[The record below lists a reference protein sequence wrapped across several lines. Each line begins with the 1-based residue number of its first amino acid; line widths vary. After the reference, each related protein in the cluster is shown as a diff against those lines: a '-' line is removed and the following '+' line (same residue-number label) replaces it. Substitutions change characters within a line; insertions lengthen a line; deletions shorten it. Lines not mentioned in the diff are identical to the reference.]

1 VRNKFVDK
9 AAGWAHSVLLAA
21 ELPQFRSLLPT
32 TLQQEMKIYSEQRKL
47 LNKEKKMQ
55 SQTAS
60 SALLLS
66 ASSSLPSS
74 LSIPSSSLIKKRVR
88 MKTMKATRNN
98 IVNNHDINGTSKKI
112 ARYDNDDDDDYG
124 VVAIKIEYE
133 LSP

>member
-1 VRNKFVDK
+1 MRNKFVDK

-66 ASSSLPSS
+66 ASSSIPS
-74 LSIPSSSLIKKRVR
+74 LSVPSSSLIKKRVR
-88 MKTMKATRNN
+88 MKTMKATRNI
-98 IVNNHDINGTSKKI
+98 IVNNHDINGTSKNI
-112 ARYDNDDDDDYG
+112 ARYDNDDDG

>member
-1 VRNKFVDK
+1 MRNKFADK
-9 AAGWAHSVLLAA
+9 AAGWAHSVLFAA

-32 TLQQEMKIYSEQRKL
+32 TLQQEMKIYNEQRKL

-66 ASSSLPSS
+66 ASSS
-74 LSIPSSSLIKKRVR
+74 IPSSSLIKKRVR
-88 MKTMKATRNN
+88 MKTMKATRNI
-98 IVNNHDINGTSKKI
+98 IVNNHDINGASKNI
-112 ARYDNDDDDDYG
+112 ARYDNDDDG

>member
-1 VRNKFVDK
+1 VRNKFADK
-9 AAGWAHSVLLAA
+9 AAGWAHSVLFAA

-55 SQTAS
+55 SQTAIT

-66 ASSSLPSS
+66 ASSSIPS
-74 LSIPSSSLIKKRVR
+74 LSVPSSSLIKKRVR
-88 MKTMKATRNN
+88 MKTMKATRNI
-98 IVNNHDINGTSKKI
+98 IVNNHDINGTSKNI
-112 ARYDNDDDDDYG
+112 ARYDNDDDG

>member
-1 VRNKFVDK
+1 VRNKFADK
-9 AAGWAHSVLLAA
+9 AAGWAHSVLFAA

-66 ASSSLPSS
+66 ASSL
-74 LSIPSSSLIKKRVR
+74 LPSSSLLQSSAVP
-88 MKTMKATRNN
+88 
-98 IVNNHDINGTSKKI
+98 
-112 ARYDNDDDDDYG
+112 
-124 VVAIKIEYE
+124 
-133 LSP
+133 LS

>member
-1 VRNKFVDK
+1 MRNKFADK
-9 AAGWAHSVLLAA
+9 AAGWAHSVLFAA

-66 ASSSLPSS
+66 ASSSV
-74 LSIPSSSLIKKRVR
+74 PSSSLIKKRVR
-88 MKTMKATRNN
+88 MKTMKATRNI
-98 IVNNHDINGTSKKI
+98 IVNNHD
-112 ARYDNDDDDDYG
+112 Y
-124 VVAIKIEYE
+124 
-133 LSP
+133 